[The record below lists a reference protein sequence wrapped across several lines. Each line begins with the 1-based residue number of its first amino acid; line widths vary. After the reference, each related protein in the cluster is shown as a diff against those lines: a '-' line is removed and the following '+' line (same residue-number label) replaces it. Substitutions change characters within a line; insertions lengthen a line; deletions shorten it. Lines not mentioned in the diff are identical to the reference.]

1 VLLGLG
7 GTTAE
12 ALADVSVRLAP
23 LSIAEAASMADELAG
38 RSLLDGWRG
47 GPTLDPAELGRIIAT
62 LGALVAA
69 NPRLEEIEVNPLRL
83 TTAGL
88 VALDAVVITRGEG
101 AAP

>member
-23 LSIAEAASMADELAG
+23 LSIAEAASMVQELAG
-38 RSLLDGWRG
+38 RALLAGWRG
-47 GPTLDPAELGRIIAT
+47 GPTLVPEELGHIIAT
-62 LGALVAA
+62 LGAMIAA
-69 NPRLEEIEVNPLRL
+69 HRHLDEIEVNPLRL

-88 VALDAVVITRGEG
+88 VALDALVITGG
-101 AAP
+101 AKR